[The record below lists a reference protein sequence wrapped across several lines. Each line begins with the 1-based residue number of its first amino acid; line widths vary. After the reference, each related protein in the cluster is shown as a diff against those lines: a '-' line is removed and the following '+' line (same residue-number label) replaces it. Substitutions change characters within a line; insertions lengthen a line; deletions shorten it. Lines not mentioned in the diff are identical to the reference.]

1 MLCDNKQPGKRIN
14 VVVYLPV
21 KRRCYANLGHLFK
34 GTKFECSISD
44 PLLNAFI
51 APDSSLIGA
60 PLLQDFL
67 PPRCLLFHLR
77 VYVASYLWRVVMALR
92 LLEFFFFFFSHSFTF
107 LDVDQFI
114 NLSGV
119 IFSQSD
125 EDLNWQLETSGV
137 LERVSDPRSQ
147 VQCQGLCPLVCVVG
161 KENYSLCYFCLLHNL
176 RTKK

>member
-34 GTKFECSISD
+34 GTKFECSIKCIYRSGFE
-44 PLLNAFI
+44 PYWSPIVARLSASTVPFVPSKSICSILSMA
-51 APDSSLIGA
+51 SSYGLTST
-60 PLLQDFL
+60 
-67 PPRCLLFHLR
+67 R
-77 VYVASYLWRVVMALR
+77 V
-92 LLEFFFFFFSHSFTF
+92 FFFFSHSFTF

-147 VQCQGLCPLVCVVG
+147 VQCQGWCPLVCVVG
-161 KENYSLCYFCLLHNL
+161 KGNYFLCYFCLLHNL